1 MTAGRTL
8 IVLNH
13 LECALMQNAPATP
26 VECALTNSLDLKSF
40 RFRTYKKTG
49 MGEGRHREKMKD
61 EPLKILATNAAA
73 LHAAGGIMLATRS
86 PRTQSLGKP

>member
-1 MTAGRTL
+1 
-8 IVLNH
+8 
-13 LECALMQNAPATP
+13 
-26 VECALTNSLDLKSF
+26 
-40 RFRTYKKTG
+40 